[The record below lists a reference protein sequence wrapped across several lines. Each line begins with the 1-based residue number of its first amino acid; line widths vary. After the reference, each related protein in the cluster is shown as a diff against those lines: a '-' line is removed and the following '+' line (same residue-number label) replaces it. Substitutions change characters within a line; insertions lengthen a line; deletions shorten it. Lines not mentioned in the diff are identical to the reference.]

1 MRRRRGLSLLET
13 VFASG
18 LLAGVVFMLFNLYPA
33 SALAV
38 RRSQDHL
45 QADQIAQTLIALY
58 QAEPFSHLDDLQ
70 SKGTWSIPE
79 MAVAGTNTRFK
90 PTLQVLYGPDN
101 SDREVLRLLRVTV
114 NWSWVRGVQSVT
126 QEIYLVDLEN

>member
-1 MRRRRGLSLLET
+1 MKRRGLSLLET

-45 QADQIAQTLIALY
+45 QADQIAQTYVALY
-58 QAEPFSHLDDLQ
+58 QAEPFHQLAQLPNHHSWTL
-70 SKGTWSIPE
+70 SEVSVE
-79 MAVAGTNTRFK
+79 GTNTKFK
-90 PTLQVLYGPDN
+90 PSIEVLYGPDG
-101 SDREVLRLLRVTV
+101 SDPDVLRQLRVTV
-114 NWSWVRGVQSVT
+114 SWDWVRGPQSVT
-126 QEIYLVDLEN
+126 QEIFLVDLEN